1 MCNPASRPDCE
12 ILLHYYI
19 HNLPV
24 VFEDDTA
31 YSQAAHL
38 EHLFFLATQVNK
50 DSMREWPLLCAIS
63 TVEVPS
69 SSTCSTFALASH
81 NDWTIS
87 RKPFLWS
94 PVAVGGWQRS
104 TGSTYWRTR
113 TLKIFRGMIWMMHF
127 ERLVLRQARLPNIAL
142 PRIWAATKSGVAP
155 SFPARLRSELAS
167 TKTPQLS
174 QFELE
179 MVGRARTK
187 STQWWSSCSEQS
199 AVELFNGDRYD
210 ALTHFETT
218 HEWSQLLAAA

>member
-1 MCNPASRPDCE
+1 MT
-12 ILLHYYI
+12 LHI
-19 HNLPV
+19 VKQHK
-24 VFEDDTA
+24 
-31 YSQAAHL
+31 HL

-113 TLKIFRGMIWMMHF
+113 TLKIFRGMMHF
-127 ERLVLRQARLPNIAL
+127 ERLVLRQARLSNIAL

-167 TKTPQLS
+167 TKTPQ
-174 QFELE
+174 FELE
-179 MVGRARTK
+179 MVRRARTK

>member
-1 MCNPASRPDCE
+1 MT
-12 ILLHYYI
+12 LHI
-19 HNLPV
+19 VKQHK
-24 VFEDDTA
+24 
-31 YSQAAHL
+31 HL
-38 EHLFFLATQVNK
+38 EHLFFFGKHRSNK

-94 PVAVGGWQRS
+94 SVAVGGWQGS

-113 TLKIFRGMIWMMHF
+113 TLKIFRGMMHF
-127 ERLVLRQARLPNIAL
+127 ERLVQTSQASKYCPAKNLGSYKEWRRAIFSSKIEVRVGFPLKRLSLSWKWLEEQEQNQRNDEAL
-142 PRIWAATKSGVAP
+142 V
-155 SFPARLRSELAS
+155 
-167 TKTPQLS
+167 
-174 QFELE
+174 
-179 MVGRARTK
+179 
-187 STQWWSSCSEQS
+187 SEQS

-218 HEWSQLLAAA
+218 HEWSQIAGCCLDAHHLSLSTESCDE